1 MSKKADR
8 SDGDAAGDPLK
19 AKILSLTWDGLRKW
33 SDPRSV
39 ERGREYLSN
48 VEDPARFDDGSIVAE
63 VHGSDDYFTRLRIDA
78 DGELQGDCTCPVGYR
93 CKHTIALALFCAKRM
108 KSGEEI
114 ERADAASRKWKRAL
128 TELDYAR
135 DDDFDDDDDRD
146 DDDLECDDFNDAG
159 EDDSESVDGKEA
171 TKRPQKPDGDK
182 VRSYITNLSEQG
194 LRELA
199 DDLLENIPEVRS
211 YIAHKLE
218 VRKASDAD
226 LVRMARSAVRDATSG
241 WYDYW
246 EAKKGRCELPD
257 YSLVKEYF
265 GLIAKSG
272 GWKELKE
279 LAEELKRKAFNQAER
294 SRDEYGNISSQVS
307 ACMDIAAK
315 AVMEGGLDPVE
326 KLKWYR
332 DIRSCDDY
340 CVLDYME
347 VNPEDAILADKKGWG
362 RIVDY
367 LLGKDK
373 QYTVVGE
380 TGYRGSIH
388 EIAVALEKAG
398 REAEAVTL
406 LKGEPDDERYQ
417 KELVDLYLRLGRRDE
432 AEATCRRN
440 LASMA
445 ADDTRR
451 HDNLQRLKAMAE
463 EDGAWETVAL
473 CELVDFIAYPRIDSY
488 KELKSICEKGK
499 VWKRVREGVLGHLE
513 RGTAPD
519 KSRNWPLPQMLT
531 AMPSGEHVRFPKN
544 TELCEIAIFEKRPKD
559 ALEWFKAAKA
569 VDESTYR
576 YGSCDSLD
584 WAVADAVCAEFPDE
598 AIAIW
603 HEQVRSNLGS
613 ANDSCYTTIC
623 RALKKMRPVMKKQGR
638 LSEWQGIIE
647 GIRAEY
653 KRRRNLMQ
661 MLRNLESERG
671 GKVVDWEGRS

>member
-1 MSKKADR
+1 MKKKADGAKT
-8 SDGDAAGDPLK
+8 DLVNDPLK
-19 AKILSLTWDGLRKW
+19 AKLLS
-33 SDPRSV
+33 
-39 ERGREYLSN
+39 
-48 VEDPARFDDGSIVAE
+48 
-63 VHGSDDYFTRLRIDA
+63 
-78 DGELQGDCTCPVGYR
+78 
-93 CKHTIALALFCAKRM
+93 
-108 KSGEEI
+108 
-114 ERADAASRKWKRAL
+114 
-128 TELDYAR
+128 
-135 DDDFDDDDDRD
+135 
-146 DDDLECDDFNDAG
+146 
-159 EDDSESVDGKEA
+159 
-171 TKRPQKPDGDK
+171 QKPDGDK
-182 VRSYITNLSEQG
+182 IRSYIANLTEHG
-194 LRELA
+194 LRELV

-211 YIAHKLE
+211 HIVHKLE
-218 VRKASDAD
+218 VMKASDAD

-265 GLIAKSG
+265 ALIAKFG

-307 ACMDIAAK
+307 ECMDIAAK
-315 AVMEGGLDPVE
+315 AVLEGELDPIE
-326 KLKWYR
+326 KLMWYR

-347 VNPEDAILADKKGWG
+347 VKPEDDIRADKKGWG
-362 RIVDY
+362 RIADY

-398 REAEAVTL
+398 REVEAVSL
-406 LKGEPDDERYQ
+406 LKSEPDDERYQ

-451 HDNLQRLKAMAE
+451 HDNLQRLKTIAE
-463 EDGAWETVAL
+463 EDGAWETTAL
-473 CELVDFIAYPRIDSY
+473 CVLVDFIAYPRLDLY

-499 VWKRVREGVLGHLE
+499 VWRHVRESVLRYLQS
-513 RGTAPD
+513 GTAPD
-519 KSRNWPLPQMLT
+519 KSTNWPLPQMLT
-531 AMPSGEHVRFPKN
+531 SMPSGEHVRFPKN
-544 TELCEIAIFEKRPKD
+544 AELCEIAIFEKRPKE
-559 ALEWFKAAKA
+559 ALAWFKAAKDM
-569 VDESTYR
+569 DESTYR
-576 YGSCDSLD
+576 YGSVDSLD

-603 HEQVRSNLGS
+603 QEQVRSNLGS

-638 LSEWQGIIE
+638 LSEWKGIIE

-671 GKVVDWEGRS
+671 GKVADWEG